1 MDPLV
6 SSFIGLLMPLGWAS
20 FKMLDAAVSDDDNG
34 GTTGGE
40 DDRDRDASDRAAV
53 LCNAAAGKGRLA
65 ASRASLSLLLAF
77 PVEANLRCC
86 FAPEPTL
93 AVRGGGDTK
102 AVPKFP
108 FTPTLPNDDEG
119 SGSGAALAAAT
130 DKDSRLEA
138 TSD

>member
-1 MDPLV
+1 MCIKN
-6 SSFIGLLMPLGWAS
+6 S
-20 FKMLDAAVSDDDNG
+20 
-34 GTTGGE
+34 TY
-40 DDRDRDASDRAAV
+40 
-53 LCNAAAGKGRLA
+53 KGRLA

-138 TSD
+138 TSDCCSIKVGYSRGPEKIKILRTEIAEFMVE